1 MLSVPR
7 TCLGVKDPLQNEVV
21 TLNTVLDGTAV
32 IPNIVSK
39 PIFKGDSKQ
48 DFPKLVRGGKVCEDS
63 FAMVFF
69 PCYVTSR

>member
-1 MLSVPR
+1 M
-7 TCLGVKDPLQNEVV
+7 KDPLQNEVV

-48 DFPKLVRGGKVCEDS
+48 DFPKLVRGKAYDGS
-63 FAMVFF
+63 FAIVLFNI
-69 PCYVTSR
+69 TSQ